1 MGVCVCVCG
10 SKGKSVRKCGSIV
23 NYSTHTGSLSSHAM
37 RYYRVVLAAEGFI
50 QTPTA
55 GPSRRRR
62 RL

>member
-1 MGVCVCVCG
+1 MGVCVCVCVWFEG
-10 SKGKSVRKCGSIV
+10 EIREKVVV

-62 RL
+62 L